1 MLFAGGRRT
10 PPLSE
15 LVAPAHLCCLACQVR
30 VPAGTGPDAPCP
42 CCAEPLQRVASR
54 DALGC
59 WLWAPEPMRI
69 DALARVVAAVPPRP
83 PEHR

>member
-1 MLFAGGRRT
+1 
-10 PPLSE
+10 
-15 LVAPAHLCCLACQVR
+15 
-30 VPAGTGPDAPCP
+30 
-42 CCAEPLQRVASR
+42 VASR